1 MRPAI
6 SIIVSVLFVQ
16 PGVSPAVFA
25 QAAPASVAR
34 MTAAA
39 QEFIKSLSAEQRGIA
54 LKPFDDAERTAFKP
68 VPFPVV
74 GLRYDGMT
82 DAQIALLHDLL
93 KTGLSPDAYEKAA
106 QIIVLDDYLLELEQG
121 RGRAPAFHGTRNYN
135 IMIFGEPG
143 PDATW
148 SWRVHGHHLYL
159 SFTIVEGRLFA
170 TAPAFFGAEPHDIT
184 EGPRAPQ
191 RILADEEDLG
201 VNLYNALDADQK
213 TAATIGT
220 EMPGDMFSGRAVR
233 VDPMKPEGVAWAKLN
248 AGQQKQLQA
257 LVLEYCNNSADDL
270 RFERLKR
277 VEAGGWENLS
287 FAWIG
292 DPARG
297 ERKYYRVTGPQF
309 LIEYCAVA
317 LTPNHVHTVWRD
329 YDGDYGRDILAEHL
343 ASNPH

>member
-1 MRPAI
+1 MR
-6 SIIVSVLFVQ
+6 SLKVLVPFVLAQ
-16 PGVSPAVFA
+16 SALAFA
-25 QAAPASVAR
+25 QEPPASIAQ
-34 MTAAA
+34 MTEAA
-39 QEFIKSLSAEQRGIA
+39 QEFVAALSAEQREIA

-82 DAQIALLHDLL
+82 DAQIGLLHELL
-93 KTGLSPDAYEKAA
+93 KTGLSAVGYEKAA

-135 IMIFGEPG
+135 IMIFGEPKA
-143 PDATW
+143 DSTW

-159 SFTIVEGRLFA
+159 SFTVVEGKVFA

-201 VNLYNALDADQK
+201 VNLYNSLDVAQK
-213 TAATIGT
+213 QLATIAT
-220 EMPGDMFSGRAVR
+220 EMPNDMVSGRATR
-233 VDPMKPEGVAWAKLN
+233 VDPMKPEGVAWAKLS
-248 AGQQKQLQA
+248 ADQQKQLQA

-270 RFERLKR
+270 RMERLKR
-277 VEAGGWENLS
+277 VEEGGWENLS

-297 ERKYYRVTGPQF
+297 QRKYYRVTGPSF

-329 YDGDYGRDILAEHL
+329 YTGDYGRDILAEHL
-343 ASNPH
+343 ASVPH

>member
-1 MRPAI
+1 L
-6 SIIVSVLFVQ
+6 VL
-16 PGVSPAVFA
+16 PH
-25 QAAPASVAR
+25 AP
-34 MTAAA
+34 AAA
-39 QEFIKSLSAEQRGIA
+39 QDPPASIGQMTSAAQKFMGSLSAEQREIA
-54 LKPFDDAERTAFKP
+54 LKPFDDEERTAFKP

-74 GLRYDGMT
+74 GLRYDGMS
-82 DAQIALLHDLL
+82 DAQIALLHELL
-93 KTGLSPDAYEKAA
+93 KTGLSAAGYEKAA
-106 QIIVLDDYLLELEQG
+106 EIILLDDYLLELEQG

-135 IMIFGEPG
+135 IVIFGEPAPG
-143 PDATW
+143 ATW

-159 SFTIVEGRLFA
+159 SFTIVEGKLFA

-201 VNLYNALDADQK
+201 ANLWNMLSDEQK
-213 TAATIGT
+213 RFTVIATQ
-220 EMPGDMFSGRAVR
+220 MPNDMFSGRAAR
-233 VDPMKPEGVAWAKLN
+233 VESMGAAGIPWSKLSDDQR
-248 AGQQKQLQA
+248 AQLKA

-277 VEAGGWENLS
+277 VEDGGWENLS

-297 ERKYYRVTGPQF
+297 QRKYYRVTGPLF

-329 YDGDYGRDILAEHL
+329 YNGDYGRDILAEHMTRE
-343 ASNPH
+343 PH

>member
-1 MRPAI
+1 MRTFCLFV
-6 SIIVSVLFVQ
+6 VSVL
-16 PGVSPAVFA
+16 SAPAFA
-25 QAAPASVAR
+25 QEAPASIAQ

-39 QEFIKSLSAEQRGIA
+39 QRFIASLSAEQRETA

-74 GLRYDGMT
+74 GLRYDSMS

-93 KTGLSPDAYEKAA
+93 KTGLSADAYEKAA

-135 IMIFGEPG
+135 IMIFGDPKPG
-143 PDATW
+143 ATW

-159 SFTIVEGRLFA
+159 SFTIVDGKLFA

-201 VNLYNALDADQK
+201 VNLWNSLSDEQK
-213 TAATIGT
+213 RFTIISIGT
-220 EMPGDMFSGRAVR
+220 LDNGMPNDMFSGRASR
-233 VDPMKPEGVAWAKLN
+233 VESMGHAGIPWSKLN
-248 AGQQKQLQA
+248 EDQQKQLQA

-277 VEAGGWENLS
+277 VEGGGWENLS

-292 DPARG
+292 NPARG

-309 LIEYCAVA
+309 LIEYCAVS

-329 YDGDYGRDILAEHL
+329 YNGDYGRDILAEHL
-343 ASNPH
+343 TSNPH